1 VQNSLK
7 NRQQKNAFHQGKK
20 IEQIKIMKM
29 RNCKGKILAVNIAD
43 QKGQKKSDIGCGLL
57 IEGFGI
63 QHDAHAG
70 SDIRQVSLLARES
83 IEKIRAKGL
92 HVLYGDFAEN
102 LTTEG
107 IDLPLLPIGAKLKV
121 GPEVLLEVS
130 QIGKICH
137 DRCHIFKTVGDC
149 VMPREGI
156 FAKVLIGG
164 KIQIGDGIEIVT

>member
-1 VQNSLK
+1 MMKEMN
-7 NRQQKNAFHQGKK
+7 GKV
-20 IEQIKIMKM
+20 
-29 RNCKGKILAVNIAD
+29 LAVSISQKKGEKKENIA
-43 QKGQKKSDIGCGLL
+43 CGLF
-57 IEGFGI
+57 IEEFGLEN
-63 QHDAHAG
+63 DAHAEAG
-70 SDIRQVSLLARES
+70 IRQVSLLARES

-92 HVLYGDFAEN
+92 HVLYGDLAEN

-107 IDLPLLPIGAKLKV
+107 IDLPLLPIGTKLKV